1 MNQKKL
7 TRKIFKEA
15 INTLTAL
22 RSNPQMMEELPI
34 QEIQLHILDDG
45 GEGVV
50 LCIEYDESTGELHK
64 SFSATDE
71 EIESVFCG
79 DSEEVEIEFTPS
91 EEITHFEDIPS
102 EKLDEWESE
111 VLKSKGLLN

>member
-50 LCIEYDESTGELHK
+50 LCIEYDESTGEFEK

-71 EIESVFCG
+71 DLE
-79 DSEEVEIEFTPS
+79 D
-91 EEITHFEDIPS
+91 EEILRRHIEDIPS

>member
-7 TRKIFKEA
+7 TRKIFREA
-15 INTLTAL
+15 ISTLTAL
-22 RSNPQMMEELPI
+22 RSNPQMMEEMPI

-50 LCIEYDESTGELHK
+50 LCIEYNEETGEFEK
-64 SFSATDE
+64 SFSASDE
-71 EIESVFCG
+71 DLEDEFY
-79 DSEEVEIEFTPS
+79 DSEKK
-91 EEITHFEDIPS
+91 DIPS

>member
-7 TRKIFKEA
+7 TRRIFREA

-22 RSNPQMMEELPI
+22 KSNPQMMEEMPI
-34 QEIQLHILDDG
+34 EEIQLHILDNER
-45 GEGVV
+45 EGVV
-50 LCIEYDESTGELHK
+50 LCIEYNEETGEFEK

-71 EIESVFCG
+71 
-79 DSEEVEIEFTPS
+79 DLDEELEDALE
-91 EEITHFEDIPS
+91 EDIPS
-102 EKLDEWESE
+102 EDLNEWESE

>member
-7 TRKIFKEA
+7 TRKLIKET

-22 RSNPQMMEELPI
+22 RSNPQIMEELPI

-50 LCIEYDESTGELHK
+50 LCIEYNEETGEFEK

-71 EIESVFCG
+71 DLEDEFYV
-79 DSEEVEIEFTPS
+79 SEKK
-91 EEITHFEDIPS
+91 DIPS
-102 EKLDEWESE
+102 EKFDEWESE

>member
-7 TRKIFKEA
+7 TKKIFKET

-64 SFSATDE
+64 SFSTTDE
-71 EIESVFCG
+71 DLE
-79 DSEEVEIEFTPS
+79 DEFYGS

>member
-7 TRKIFKEA
+7 TRKIFREA
-15 INTLTAL
+15 ISTLTAL
-22 RSNPQMMEELPI
+22 RSNPQMMEEMPI

-50 LCIEYDESTGELHK
+50 LCIEYNEETGEFEK
-64 SFSATDE
+64 SFSASDE
-71 EIESVFCG
+71 DLEDEFY
-79 DSEEVEIEFTPS
+79 DSEG
-91 EEITHFEDIPS
+91 EDIPS